1 MNRQCTKEM
10 TVHLRGSD
18 LMDDVSEKKGL
29 ETRREA
35 DSFDNGI
42 GNQTILHYN
51 YLLRIYSQYYF
62 LHLSYVFKF
71 LLFISYSTPREV
83 LPDPALC
90 LLLRGRARR
99 CGKAGEMIGLP
110 GPYNLTCRWPRRQAV
125 WRERTWLHLGSSRG
139 GLWVDDVSG
148 TARLVRENDLRLK
161 EYEGTNAFYRIFFYI
176 RFRDCGNR

>member
-51 YLLRIYSQYYF
+51 YLLRIYSHVLSFTSFLCLQVPS
-62 LHLSYVFKF
+62 LHLLFYAEGSPPRSRA
-71 LLFISYSTPREV
+71 LFIAPR
-83 LPDPALC
+83 
-90 LLLRGRARR
+90 
-99 CGKAGEMIGLP
+99 AGE
-110 GPYNLTCRWPRRQAV
+110 AV
-125 WRERTWLHLGSSRG
+125 WQGGRNDRVARALQSYLQVAAASSCLEREDVVASRLFQGGSLGGRCLWHRSS
-139 GLWVDDVSG
+139 SS
-148 TARLVRENDLRLK
+148 
-161 EYEGTNAFYRIFFYI
+161 
-176 RFRDCGNR
+176 